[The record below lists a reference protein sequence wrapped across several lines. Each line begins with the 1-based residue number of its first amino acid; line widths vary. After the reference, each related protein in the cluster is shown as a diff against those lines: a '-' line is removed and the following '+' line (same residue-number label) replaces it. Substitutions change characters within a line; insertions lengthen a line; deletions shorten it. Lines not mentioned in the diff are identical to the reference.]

1 MKKRF
6 KILYVSLSLSV
17 KRQHLTFK
25 FWAESTYHG
34 ICMTPSGYS
43 DVDGHAW
50 TSQRWLFCL
59 SRLVVVLKKRLEER
73 RTRLSF
79 LISLPRHL
87 ELSNK
92 SKQTNYR
99 KQAEIWEIQL
109 FSSLSLSV
117 AVSRDKQNLFICCC
131 VLVFPCS
138 SLLEFG
144 WESER
149 VGQT

>member
-6 KILYVSLSLSV
+6 KILYVSLALSV
-17 KRQHLTFK
+17 KRQNLTFK

-34 ICMTPSGYS
+34 IWMTPSGCWWS
-43 DVDGHAW
+43 CMNEP
-50 TSQRWLFCL
+50 TMTL
-59 SRLVVVLKKRLEER
+59 
-73 RTRLSF
+73 LSF
-79 LISLPRHL
+79 TSRSRVEEEVGREENSTFISHFTPKTYL